1 MGIEKT
7 QIGQPIFWLLPIT
20 SIHQKGCLS
29 HLSQLLSLYDLSII
43 NKDVFWQFKI
53 WILNGTKKHVMF
65 SLVSGFLLTPHVH
78 PFYLQH
84 THTQH

>member
-53 WILNGTKKHVMF
+53 WILNGTKKHVIV
-65 SLVSGFLLTPHVH
+65 SLVSGFILTPHVH
-78 PFYLQH
+78 PFHLQH